1 MPLTKFTCTNIEPRP
16 DLGPPACLCCYKQ
29 DRVGA
34 AEHAAAATG
43 SRTPQEFLSNV
54 VLPMMAMEGDK
65 LPVR

>member
-1 MPLTKFTCTNIEPRP
+1 
-16 DLGPPACLCCYKQ
+16 
-29 DRVGA
+29 VGA